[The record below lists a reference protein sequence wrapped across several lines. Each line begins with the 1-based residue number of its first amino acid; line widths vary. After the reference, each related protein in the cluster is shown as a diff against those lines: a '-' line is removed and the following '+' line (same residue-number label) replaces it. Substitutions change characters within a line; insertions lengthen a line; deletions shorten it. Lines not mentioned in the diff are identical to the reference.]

1 VVARG
6 EIWWTDFSNPVGSS
20 PGYRRPAVVISSDRF
35 NRSRIATVIVAA
47 ITSNTRLS
55 REPGN
60 VMLPDDLL
68 PKPSVV
74 NVTALFTVD
83 RDQLV
88 DHVTNLPTLE
98 SRALDDGL
106 RLVLGL

>member
-1 VVARG
+1 MVARG
-6 EIWWTDFSNPVGSS
+6 EIWWIDFGVPVGSS
-20 PGYRRPAVVISSDRF
+20 PGYHRPAVIISSDRF
-35 NRSRIATVIVAA
+35 NRSRINTVIVAA

-60 VMLPDDLL
+60 VTLPDDLL

-74 NVTALFTVD
+74 NVTALFAVD

-88 DHVTNLPTLE
+88 DHVTDLPALE
-98 SRALDDGL
+98 SMALDDGL

>member
-1 VVARG
+1 M
-6 EIWWTDFSNPVGSS
+6 
-20 PGYRRPAVVISSDRF
+20 ISSDRF
-35 NRSRIATVIVAA
+35 NRSRIDTVIVAA
-47 ITSNTRLS
+47 ITSNTRLG

-60 VMLPDDLL
+60 VTLPDDLL

-74 NVTALFTVD
+74 NVTAMFTLD

-88 DHVTNLPTLE
+88 DHVADLPALE
-98 SRALDDGL
+98 SRSLDDGL

>member
-1 VVARG
+1 MVARG
-6 EIWWTDFSNPVGSS
+6 QVWWADFSDPIGCS

-35 NRSRIATVIVAA
+35 NRSRINTVIVAA

-55 REPGN
+55 RQPGN
-60 VMLPDDLL
+60 MALPDNLL

-74 NVTALFTVD
+74 NVSALFTVD

-88 DHVTNLPTLE
+88 DHVADLPALE
-98 SRALDDGL
+98 SRSLDGGL

>member
-1 VVARG
+1 MVARG
-6 EIWWTDFSNPVGSS
+6 EVWWTDFGNPIGSS

-35 NRSRIATVIVAA
+35 NRSRIDTVIVAA
-47 ITSNTRLS
+47 ITSNTRLG

-60 VMLPDDLL
+60 VTLPDDLL

-74 NVTALFTVD
+74 NVTAMFTLD

-88 DHVTNLPTLE
+88 DHVADLPALE
-98 SRALDDGL
+98 SRSLDDGL

>member
-1 VVARG
+1 MVALG
-6 EIWWTDFSNPVGSS
+6 KIWWIDFSDPVGSS
-20 PGYRRPAVVISSDRF
+20 PGYRRPAVIISSDRF
-35 NRSRIATVIVAA
+35 NRSRLNTVIVAT

-60 VMLPDDLL
+60 VTLPDKLV
-68 PKPSVV
+68 PKPSAV
-74 NVTALFTVD
+74 NVTALFAVD

-88 DHVTNLPTLE
+88 DHVTDLPVLE

-106 RLVLGL
+106 RLILSL